1 MRKTG
6 IIILAVS
13 LMNICANAHVVDYG
27 KVILHHW
34 NIPSQNATVEG
45 SFYMMK
51 DGKVF
56 IDKANN
62 EIVSYPLNALSKDD
76 EAYAMRK
83 QDWVRQINHPK
94 LTTSIPRGVPGSY
107 INFQLFFTSSL
118 VILLLLLLFSFLKG
132 WGQNF
137 ISREK
142 VRYAYP
148 ILLVGIITT
157 LFSFNKAY
165 RTTTITNPAFLDSA
179 FAPYSALVT
188 TAYDSTYYYV
198 SSHGIPTQEMMA
210 GITAWQ
216 QQVPIPQ
223 CYLRIDSNAWS
234 IPLNPVLADTPIPT
248 ATNFF
253 RGAIAIA
260 VNGVDIFN
268 ALTNVGVDAYLAGQ
282 LDSFGGHCGRADDYH
297 YHIAPLVLQST
308 SGLKPIAFAF
318 DGFAVYGSREP
329 DGSAMAALDTNHGH
343 FWSGVYHYH
352 GNLTYPYMIG
362 NMVGRVT
369 EDTTSQ
375 IVPQAH
381 ANPVRGPQVPLTG
394 AIITNCRQIG
404 TNGYQLTYTLGGVTD
419 TVTYNWTPTGT
430 YTFIFS
436 SPTSPTRDSVYT
448 GFIPCY
454 VLPTET
460 VKENLFTGGGLDIY
474 PNPANEVFSVILHSP
489 LTPTDVLG
497 ISVYNMIGQL
507 VYHSFCYTQNIDTR
521 NWAKGNYI
529 VKVQL
534 AKEQINKKLVLE

>member
-6 IIILAVS
+6 IIVLA
-13 LMNICANAHVVDYG
+13 ICLLKVVAYAHVVNYA

-34 NIPSQNATVEG
+34 SIPSENATVDG
-45 SFYMMK
+45 SFYMMR

-62 EIVSYPLNALSKDD
+62 EIVAFPLIALSEADQ
-76 EAYAMRK
+76 AYALKR
-83 QDWVRQINHPK
+83 QEWVRQINSQKVTPPV
-94 LTTSIPRGVPGSY
+94 SAAIPVPTV
-107 INFQLFFTSSL
+107 NFRLYGALSL
-118 VILLLLLLFSFLKG
+118 AAILLIILIGLSKG

-148 ILLVGIITT
+148 ILSVGIITA
-157 LFSFNKAY
+157 LFGFGKAY
-165 RTTTITNPAFLDSA
+165 RTTTTTNPAFLDSA
-179 FAPYSALVT
+179 FAPYASFVT
-188 TAYDSTYYYV
+188 TSYDSTYYYV
-198 SSHGIPTQEMMA
+198 ASHGIPAQEMMK

-223 CYLRIDSNAWS
+223 CYTGANSWS
-234 IPLNPVLADTPIPT
+234 IPLNPVLAATPVPT

-297 YHIAPLVLQST
+297 YHIAPLVLQNT

-318 DGFAVYGSREP
+318 DGFAVYGSLEP
-329 DGSAMAALDTNHGH
+329 NGTAMAPLDTNHGH
-343 FWSGVYHYH
+343 FWLGVYHYH

-375 IVPQAH
+375 IVPQAS
-381 ANPVRGPQVPLTG
+381 ASPVRGPQVPLGGAVITG
-394 AIITNCRQIG
+394 CRQVG
-404 TNGYQLTYTLGGVTD
+404 TNGYQLTYTLAGVTD
-419 TVTYNWTPTGT
+419 TVSYNWTPAGV

-436 SPTSPTRDSVYT
+436 SPTSPARDSVYH
-448 GFIPCY
+448 GFTPCY
-454 VLPTET
+454 VLPVEATHEIP
-460 VKENLFTGGGLDIY
+460 LPGSSLDIY
-474 PNPANEVFSVILHSP
+474 PNPASDVFSVMPHAP
-489 LTPTDVLG
+489 LSASDVLG
-497 ISVYNMIGQL
+497 ISVYNMVGQV
-507 VYHSFCYTQNIDTR
+507 VYHSSCYTQHIDTR
-521 NWAKGNYI
+521 NWARGSYMI
-529 VKVQL
+529 RVQL
-534 AKEQINKKLVLE
+534 GNDQFTRKLILH